1 MVGVM
6 ARNVLRALATAPVI
20 LACPASA
27 VVIAP
32 VLWAGAYRDG
42 KRHRERQ
49 EARSKGESVR
59 ESAFGKRVGFAIA
72 RQAAL
77 AAADAIC
84 TGGLTLP
91 SHLIDAKEAVD
102 EAL

>member
-6 ARNVLRALATAPVI
+6 AKNILRALATAPVI

-32 VLWAGAYRDG
+32 VLWTGAYRDG
-42 KRHRERQ
+42 KRHRERR

-59 ESAFGKRVGFAIA
+59 DSAIGERVGFAVA
-72 RQAAL
+72 RKTTLL
-77 AAADAIC
+77 AAEAIC
-84 TGGLTLP
+84 AGGLTLP
-91 SHLIDAKEAVD
+91 SCLIDAKEAVD
-102 EAL
+102 QAF